1 MNRIKEQMMAG
12 LLASTILAGA
22 ILAGGTQL
30 TYEGK
35 TIFESEAKVSFG
47 ATYGDHAVKAVVN
60 AKEEGKISVR
70 TDKKPVRVFV
80 NRELLDAGKWNY
92 LEDKKMTT
100 LVVPAGSTS
109 VQFRFDDMA
118 TLKPMALVYKVA
130 VDPSANGGKLS
141 LDLKGTNVDEK
152 FSGQVAWPENA
163 AGLYEVTVSENCLL
177 KPVNASRVDDKT
189 YFLTKDSALQV
200 DADAPGGKAPDVK
213 VTAKCVGNAVSVKS
227 QNREKLLGRKDIIKV
242 EGEAFDRMIGGEVSI
257 SKEHK
262 NTSAGGCIFAWGTAG
277 TRLEWDVKVPEAG
290 KYHVVFVTAAQET
303 VSLRKFAVN
312 GKSVA
317 EAALIAFDG
326 TGGWGRSNPKEWQ
339 AFEAV
344 GANGKPV
351 TVEFKAGGNTL
362 ALENFCGQHMNLDC
376 IVLYK

>member
-12 LLASTILAGA
+12 LLASTILAGT
-22 ILAGGTQL
+22 ILAGGTRL
-30 TYEGK
+30 MYEGK

-47 ATYGDHAVKAVVN
+47 ATYGERAVKAVVN

-80 NRELLDAGKWNY
+80 NRELLDAAQWNY

-100 LVVPAGSTS
+100 LTVPAGSTN

-118 TLKPMALVYKVA
+118 SLKPTSLTFNVA
-130 VDPSANGGKLS
+130 VDPAANGGKLS
-141 LDLKGTNVDEK
+141 LELKGTNVDEK
-152 FSGQVAWPENA
+152 FSGQVAWPDDA
-163 AGLYEVTVSENCLL
+163 AGLYQVTVSENCLL

-189 YFLTKDSALQV
+189 FFLTKGSALQV
-200 DADAPGGKAPDVK
+200 DAEAPGGKAPDVK
-213 VTAKCVGNAVSVKS
+213 LSLKCVGNAVKVKA
-227 QNREKLLGRKDIIKV
+227 QNREKLLARKDIVKF

-262 NTSAGGCIFAWGTAG
+262 NTSAGGCIFAWGTTG

-290 KYHVVFVTAAQET
+290 KYHVVFVAATQET
-303 VSLRKFAVN
+303 VALRKFMVN
-312 GKSVA
+312 GKAVS

-351 TVEFKAGGNTL
+351 MVEFKAGGNTL

>member
-47 ATYGDHAVKAVVN
+47 ATYGERAVKAVVN
-60 AKEEGKISVR
+60 AKEQGKISVR
-70 TDKKPVRVFV
+70 TDKKPARVFV
-80 NRELLDAGKWNY
+80 NREPLDAGQWNY
-92 LEDKKMTT
+92 LEDKGMTVLT
-100 LVVPAGSTS
+100 VPAGTTN

-118 TLKPMALVYKVA
+118 TLAPTALVFKVD
-130 VDPSANGGKLS
+130 VNPSATGGKLS

-152 FSGQVAWPENA
+152 FSGQVVWPDGE
-163 AGLYEVTVSENCLL
+163 AGLYEVTVPANCQL
-177 KPVNASRVDDKT
+177 KPVNASVVDEKT
-189 YFLTKDSALQV
+189 YYLSKGSALQMDV
-200 DADAPGGKAPDVK
+200 EAPGGKVPDVK
-213 VTAKCVGNAVSVKS
+213 LTAKCVGNAVSVKA
-227 QNREKLLGRKDIIKV
+227 QNREKLLARKDVVKV

-262 NTSAGGCIFAWGTAG
+262 NTSAGGCIYAWGTTG
-277 TRLEWDVKVPEAG
+277 TRLEWDVKVPDAG
-290 KYHVVFVTAAQET
+290 KYHVVFVAASQET
-303 VSLRKFAVN
+303 VALRRFMVN

-344 GANGKPV
+344 AANGKLV
-351 TVEFKAGGNTL
+351 TVDLKAGGNTL

>member
-1 MNRIKEQMMAG
+1 MNRIKERMMAG

-47 ATYGDHAVKAVVN
+47 ATYGERAVKAVVN
-60 AKEEGKISVR
+60 AKEQGKISVR
-70 TDKKPVRVFV
+70 TEKKPVRVFV
-80 NRELLDAGKWNY
+80 NREPLDAGQWNY
-92 LEDKKMTT
+92 LEDKGMTVLT
-100 LVVPAGSTS
+100 VPAGTTN

-118 TLKPMALVYKVA
+118 SLKPMSLTFNVA
-130 VDPSANGGKLS
+130 VDPAANGGKLS
-141 LDLKGTNVDEK
+141 LELKGTNVDEK
-152 FSGQVAWPENA
+152 FSGQVAWPDDA

-189 YFLTKDSALQV
+189 FFLTKGSALQV
-200 DADAPGGKAPDVK
+200 DAEAPGGKAPDVK
-213 VTAKCVGNAVSVKS
+213 LSLKCVGNAVKVKA
-227 QNREKLLGRKDIIKV
+227 QNREKLLARKDIVKF

-262 NTSAGGCIFAWGTAG
+262 NTSAGGCIFAWGTTG

-290 KYHVVFVTAAQET
+290 KYHVVFVAATQET
-303 VSLRKFAVN
+303 VALRKFMVN
-312 GKSVA
+312 GKAVS

-351 TVEFKAGGNTL
+351 MVEFKAGGNML

>member
-12 LLASTILAGA
+12 LLASTILAGT

-47 ATYGDHAVKAVVN
+47 ATYGERAVKAVVN

-80 NRELLDAGKWNY
+80 NRELLDAAQWNY

-100 LVVPAGSTS
+100 LTVPAGATN

-118 TLKPMALVYKVA
+118 SLKPMSLTFNVA
-130 VDPSANGGKLS
+130 VDPAANGGKLS
-141 LDLKGTNVDEK
+141 LELKGTNVDEK
-152 FSGQVAWPENA
+152 FSGQVAWPDDA

-189 YFLTKDSALQV
+189 FFLTKGSALQV
-200 DADAPGGKAPDVK
+200 DAEAPGGKAPDVK
-213 VTAKCVGNAVSVKS
+213 LSLKCAGNAVKVKT
-227 QNREKLLGRKDIIKV
+227 QNREKLLARKDIVKF

-262 NTSAGGCIFAWGTAG
+262 NTSAGGCIFAWGTTG

-290 KYHVVFVTAAQET
+290 KYHVVFVVATQET
-303 VSLRKFAVN
+303 VALRKFMVN
-312 GKSVA
+312 GKAVS

-344 GANGKPV
+344 GVNGKPV
-351 TVEFKAGGNTL
+351 MVEFKAGGNTL

>member
-1 MNRIKEQMMAG
+1 MAG

-35 TIFESEAKVSFG
+35 TIFESDAKVSFG
-47 ATYGDHAVKAVVN
+47 ATYGERAVKAVVN

-80 NRELLDAGKWNY
+80 NREPLDAAQWNY
-92 LEDKKMTT
+92 LEDKGMTT
-100 LVVPAGSTS
+100 LTVPAGSTN

-118 TLKPMALVYKVA
+118 SLKPMPLTYKVTVEPA
-130 VDPSANGGKLS
+130 ANDGKLS
-141 LDLKGTNVDEK
+141 LELKGTNVDEK
-152 FSGQVAWPENA
+152 FSGQVTWPDDA
-163 AGLYEVTVSENCLL
+163 AGLYEVTVSENCQL

-189 YFLTKDSALQV
+189 FFLTKDSALQV
-200 DADAPGGKAPDVK
+200 DADAPGGRAPEVK
-213 VTAKCVGNAVSVKS
+213 LSLKCVGNAVNVKA
-227 QNREKLLGRKDIIKV
+227 QNREKLLARKDIVKY

-262 NTSAGGCIFAWGTAG
+262 NTSAGGCIFSWGTAG
-277 TRLEWDVKVPEAG
+277 TRLEWDMKVPEAG
-290 KYHVVFVTAAQET
+290 KYHVVFVVATQET
-303 VSLRKFAVN
+303 VALRKYMVN
-312 GKSVA
+312 GKAVS

>member
-30 TYEGK
+30 MYEGK

-47 ATYGDHAVKAVVN
+47 ATYGDRAVKAVVN

-70 TDKKPVRVFV
+70 TDKKPVHVFV
-80 NRELLDAGKWNY
+80 NRERLDADQWNY

-118 TLKPMALVYKVA
+118 TLKPEAVSVKVVVVPA
-130 VDPSANGGKLS
+130 ASGKPLS
-141 LDLKGTNVDEK
+141 LELNGTNVDEK
-152 FSGQVAWPENA
+152 FSGKVVWPEEE
-163 AGLYEVTVSENCLL
+163 AGLYDVAVPAGAML
-177 KPVNASRVDDKT
+177 KPVNASVVDGKT
-189 YFLTKDSALQV
+189 YYLGKGAALQL
-200 DADAPGGKAPDVK
+200 DAEAPGGKMPNLK
-213 VTAKCVGNAVSVKS
+213 VTAKCVGNAVTVKAQS
-227 QNREKLLGRKDIIKV
+227 REKLLERKDIVKL
-242 EGEAFDRMIGGEVSI
+242 EGEAFDRITGGEVSI

-262 NTSAGGCIFAWGTAG
+262 NTSAGGCVFAWGTAG
-277 TRLEWDVKVPEAG
+277 TRLEWDVAIPAAG
-290 KYHVVFVTAAQET
+290 RYHVVFVTASQE
-303 VSLRKFAVN
+303 VVALRRFLVN
-312 GKSVA
+312 GESVA
-317 EAALIAFDG
+317 EAALIAFSG
-326 TGGWGRSNPKEWQ
+326 TDGWGRSNPKEWQ

-344 GANGKPV
+344 GANGRPV
-351 TVEFKAGGNTL
+351 TVEFKAGKNTL

-376 IVLYK
+376 IILYK

>member
-47 ATYGDHAVKAVVN
+47 ATYGERAVKAVVN
-60 AKEEGKISVR
+60 AKEQGKISVR

-80 NRELLDAGKWNY
+80 NREPLDAGQWNY
-92 LEDKKMTT
+92 LEDKGMTT
-100 LVVPAGSTS
+100 LTIPAGTTN

-118 TLKPMALVYKVA
+118 TLMPMALVYKVT
-130 VDPSANGGKLS
+130 VDPSATGEKLS

-152 FSGQVAWPENA
+152 FSGQVAWPDGE
-163 AGLYEVTVSENCLL
+163 AGLYEVTVPANCLL
-177 KPVNASRVDDKT
+177 KPVNASVVDGKT
-189 YFLTKDSALQV
+189 YYLSKGSALQV
-200 DADAPGGKAPDVK
+200 DAEAPGGKAPDVN
-213 VTAKCVGNAVSVKS
+213 VMAECVGNAVSVKA
-227 QNREKLLGRKDIIKV
+227 QNREKLLARKDVVKI

-277 TRLEWDVKVPEAG
+277 TRLEWDVKVREAG
-290 KYHVVFVTAAQET
+290 KYHVVFVAATQET
-303 VSLRKFAVN
+303 VALRKFMVN

-351 TVEFKAGGNTL
+351 MVEFKTGGNTL

-376 IVLYK
+376 IILYK

>member
-12 LLASTILAGA
+12 LLASTILAGT

-47 ATYGDHAVKAVVN
+47 ATYGERAVKAVVN

-70 TDKKPVRVFV
+70 TDKRPVRVFV
-80 NRELLDAGKWNY
+80 NRELLNDAQWNY

-100 LVVPAGSTS
+100 LTVPAGSTN

-118 TLKPMALVYKVA
+118 TLMPQALVYKVD
-130 VDPSANGGKLS
+130 VNPSANGGKLS
-141 LDLKGTNVDEK
+141 LELKGTNVDEK
-152 FSGQVAWPENA
+152 FSGQVAWPDDA

-189 YFLTKDSALQV
+189 FFLTKGSALQV
-200 DADAPGGKAPDVK
+200 DAEAPGGKKPDVNLSL
-213 VTAKCVGNAVSVKS
+213 KCVGNAVKVKT
-227 QNREKLLGRKDIIKV
+227 QNREKLLARKDIVKF

-262 NTSAGGCIFAWGTAG
+262 NTSAGGCIFAWGTTG

-290 KYHVVFVTAAQET
+290 KYHVVFVVATQET
-303 VSLRKFAVN
+303 VALRKFMVN
-312 GKSVA
+312 GKAVS

-351 TVEFKAGGNTL
+351 MVEFKAGGNTL

>member
-1 MNRIKEQMMAG
+1 MSRIKEQMMAG

-47 ATYGDHAVKAVVN
+47 ATYGERAVKAVVN
-60 AKEEGKISVR
+60 AKEQGKISVR

-80 NRELLDAGKWNY
+80 NREPLDAGQWNY
-92 LEDKKMTT
+92 LEDKGMTT
-100 LVVPAGSTS
+100 LTVLAGTTN

-118 TLKPMALVYKVA
+118 TLMPTTLVYKVA
-130 VDPSANGGKLS
+130 VDPSATGGKLS
-141 LDLKGTNVDEK
+141 LELKGTNVDEK
-152 FSGQVAWPENA
+152 FSGQVAWPDGE
-163 AGLYEVTVSENCLL
+163 AGLYEVTVSANCQL
-177 KPVNASRVDDKT
+177 KPMNASAVDGKT
-189 YFLTKDSALQV
+189 YYLSKGSALQL
-200 DADAPGGKAPDVK
+200 DAEAPGGKAPDVK
-213 VTAKCVGNAVSVKS
+213 VTAKCVGNAVSVKP
-227 QNREKLLGRKDIIKV
+227 QNREKLLARKEVVKI

-262 NTSAGGCIFAWGTAG
+262 NTSAGGCIFNWGTAG

-290 KYHVVFVTAAQET
+290 KYHVVFVTACQEP
-303 VSLRKFAVN
+303 VALRRFMVN
-312 GKSVA
+312 GKLVS

-344 GANGKPV
+344 GSNGKPV
-351 TVEFKAGGNTL
+351 MVEFKAGGNIL

>member
-47 ATYGDHAVKAVVN
+47 ATYGERAVKAVVN
-60 AKEEGKISVR
+60 AKEQGKISVWM
-70 TDKKPVRVFV
+70 DKKPVRVFV
-80 NRELLDAGKWNY
+80 NREPLDAAQWNY

-100 LVVPAGSTS
+100 LTVPAGSTN
-109 VQFRFDDMA
+109 VQFRFDDMSSLMPQ
-118 TLKPMALVYKVA
+118 TLVYKVD
-130 VDPSANGGKLS
+130 VNPSATGEKLS
-141 LDLKGTNVDEK
+141 LELKGTNVDEK
-152 FSGQVAWPENA
+152 FSGQVAWPDGE
-163 AGLYEVTVSENCLL
+163 AGLYEVTVPANCLL
-177 KPVNASRVDDKT
+177 KPVNASVVDGKT
-189 YFLTKDSALQV
+189 YYLSKGSALQV
-200 DADAPGGKAPDVK
+200 DAEAPGGKAPDMNM
-213 VTAKCVGNAVSVKS
+213 TAKCVGNAVSVKA
-227 QNREKLLGRKDIIKV
+227 QNREKLLARKDVVKI

-277 TRLEWDVKVPEAG
+277 TRLEWDVKVREAG
-290 KYHVVFVTAAQET
+290 KYHVVFVAATQET
-303 VSLRKFAVN
+303 VALRKFMVN

-351 TVEFKAGGNTL
+351 MVEFKTGGNTL

-376 IVLYK
+376 IILYK

>member
-12 LLASTILAGA
+12 LLASTILAGT

-47 ATYGDHAVKAVVN
+47 ATYGERAVKAVVN
-60 AKEEGKISVR
+60 AKEEGKIFVR

-80 NRELLDAGKWNY
+80 NRELLDAAQWNY
-92 LEDKKMTT
+92 LEDKKMTMLT
-100 LVVPAGSTS
+100 VPAGSTN

-118 TLKPMALVYKVA
+118 SLKPTSLTFNVA
-130 VDPSANGGKLS
+130 VDPAANGGNLS
-141 LDLKGTNVDEK
+141 LELKGTNVDEK
-152 FSGQVAWPENA
+152 FSGQVAWPDDA

-189 YFLTKDSALQV
+189 FFLTKGSALQV
-200 DADAPGGKAPDVK
+200 DAEAPGGKAPDVK
-213 VTAKCVGNAVSVKS
+213 LSLKCAGNAVKVKT
-227 QNREKLLGRKDIIKV
+227 QNREKLLARKDIVKF

-262 NTSAGGCIFAWGTAG
+262 NTSAGGCIFAWGTTG

-290 KYHVVFVTAAQET
+290 KYHVVFVVATQET
-303 VSLRKFAVN
+303 VALRKFMVN
-312 GKSVA
+312 GKAVS

-344 GANGKPV
+344 GVNGKPV
-351 TVEFKAGGNTL
+351 MVEFKAGGNTL

>member
-47 ATYGDHAVKAVVN
+47 ATYGDRAVKAVVN

-92 LEDKKMTT
+92 LDDKKMTT

-141 LDLKGTNVDEK
+141 LDLKGVNVDEK

-163 AGLYEVTVSENCLL
+163 AGLYEVTVSENSLL

-189 YFLTKDSALQV
+189 YFLTKGSALQV

-227 QNREKLLGRKDIIKV
+227 QNREKLLARKDIIKV

-277 TRLEWDVKVPEAG
+277 TRLEWDVKVPGG
-290 KYHVVFVTAAQET
+290 KILCRV
-303 VSLRKFAVN
+303 RD
-312 GKSVA
+312 GRPGDC
-317 EAALIAFDG
+317 LIAQVRGERQVRGGGRVDRVRRDG
-326 TGGWGRSNPKEWQ
+326 RLGPQQSEGMAGLRGGRRERQACDGRIQGWRQ
-339 AFEAV
+339 H
-344 GANGKPV
+344 
-351 TVEFKAGGNTL
+351 AGS
-362 ALENFCGQHMNLDC
+362 
-376 IVLYK
+376 

>member
-12 LLASTILAGA
+12 LLASTILAGT

-47 ATYGDHAVKAVVN
+47 ATYGERAVKAVVN

-80 NRELLDAGKWNY
+80 NRELLDAAQWNY

-100 LVVPAGSTS
+100 LTVPSGSTN

-118 TLKPMALVYKVA
+118 SLKPTSLTFNVA
-130 VDPSANGGKLS
+130 VDPAANGGKLS
-141 LDLKGTNVDEK
+141 LELKGTNIDEK
-152 FSGQVAWPENA
+152 YSGQVAWPDDA

-189 YFLTKDSALQV
+189 FFLTKGSALQV
-200 DADAPGGKAPDVK
+200 DAEAPGGKAPDVK
-213 VTAKCVGNAVSVKS
+213 LSLKCVGNAVKVKT
-227 QNREKLLGRKDIIKV
+227 QNREKLVARKDIVKF

-262 NTSAGGCIFAWGTAG
+262 NTSAGGCIFAWGTTG
-277 TRLEWDVKVPEAG
+277 TRLEWDVNVPEAG
-290 KYHVVFVTAAQET
+290 KYHVVFVAATQET
-303 VSLRKFAVN
+303 VALRKFMVN
-312 GKSVA
+312 GKAVS

-351 TVEFKAGGNTL
+351 MVEFKAGGNTL

>member
-1 MNRIKEQMMAG
+1 MDRLWWA
-12 LLASTILAGA
+12 
-22 ILAGGTQL
+22 
-30 TYEGK
+30 
-35 TIFESEAKVSFG
+35 
-47 ATYGDHAVKAVVN
+47 
-60 AKEEGKISVR
+60 
-70 TDKKPVRVFV
+70 
-80 NRELLDAGKWNY
+80 
-92 LEDKKMTT
+92 
-100 LVVPAGSTS
+100 
-109 VQFRFDDMA
+109 
-118 TLKPMALVYKVA
+118 
-130 VDPSANGGKLS
+130 
-141 LDLKGTNVDEK
+141 
-152 FSGQVAWPENA
+152 VAWPDDA

-189 YFLTKDSALQV
+189 FFLTKGSALQV
-200 DADAPGGKAPDVK
+200 DAEAPGGKAPDVK
-213 VTAKCVGNAVSVKS
+213 LSLKCVGNAVKVKA
-227 QNREKLLGRKDIIKV
+227 QNREKLLARKDIVKF

-262 NTSAGGCIFAWGTAG
+262 NTSAGGCIFAWGTTG

-290 KYHVVFVTAAQET
+290 KYHVVFVAATQET
-303 VSLRKFAVN
+303 VALRKFMVN
-312 GKSVA
+312 GKAVS

-351 TVEFKAGGNTL
+351 MVEFKAGGNML

>member
-47 ATYGDHAVKAVVN
+47 ATYGERAVKAVVN
-60 AKEEGKISVR
+60 AKEQGKISVR

-80 NRELLDAGKWNY
+80 NREPLDAAQWNY
-92 LEDKKMTT
+92 LEDKGMTT
-100 LVVPAGSTS
+100 LTIPAGTTN

-118 TLKPMALVYKVA
+118 TLSPMALVYKVT
-130 VDPSANGGKLS
+130 VDPSATGEKLS

-152 FSGQVAWPENA
+152 FSGQVAWPDGE
-163 AGLYEVTVSENCLL
+163 AGLYEVTVSANCLL
-177 KPVNASRVDDKT
+177 KPVNASVVDGKT
-189 YFLTKDSALQV
+189 YYLSKGSALQI
-200 DADAPGGKAPDVK
+200 DAEAPGGKAPDVN
-213 VTAKCVGNAVSVKS
+213 VTAKCVGNAVSVKA
-227 QNREKLLGRKDIIKV
+227 QNREKLLARKDVVKV
-242 EGEAFDRMIGGEVSI
+242 EGEKFDRMIGGEVSI

-262 NTSAGGCIFAWGTAG
+262 NTSAGSCIFSWGTAG

-290 KYHVVFVTAAQET
+290 KYHVVFVTACQEP
-303 VSLRKFAVN
+303 VALRRFMVN

-339 AFEAV
+339 AFEAIA
-344 GANGKPV
+344 ANGKPV
-351 TVEFKAGGNTL
+351 VVEFKAGENTL

>member
-12 LLASTILAGA
+12 LLASTILAGT

-47 ATYGDHAVKAVVN
+47 ATYGERAVKAVVN

-80 NRELLDAGKWNY
+80 NRELLDASQWNY

-100 LVVPAGSTS
+100 LTVPADSTN

-118 TLKPMALVYKVA
+118 SLKPTSLTFNVA
-130 VDPSANGGKLS
+130 VDPAANGGKLS
-141 LDLKGTNVDEK
+141 LELKGTNVDEK

-163 AGLYEVTVSENCLL
+163 AGLYEVTVSDNCLL

-189 YFLTKDSALQV
+189 FFLTKGSALQV
-200 DADAPGGKAPDVK
+200 DAEAPGGKAPDVK
-213 VTAKCVGNAVSVKS
+213 LSLKCVGNAVKVKA
-227 QNREKLLGRKDIIKV
+227 QNREKLLARKDIVKF

-262 NTSAGGCIFAWGTAG
+262 NTSAGGCIFAWGTTG

-290 KYHVVFVTAAQET
+290 KYHVVFVAATQET
-303 VSLRKFAVN
+303 VALRKFMVN
-312 GKSVA
+312 GKAVS

-351 TVEFKAGGNTL
+351 MVEFKAGGNIL

-376 IVLYK
+376 IILYK

>member
-47 ATYGDHAVKAVVN
+47 ATYGERAVKAVVN
-60 AKEEGKISVR
+60 AKEQGKISVR

-80 NRELLDAGKWNY
+80 NREPLDAGQWNY
-92 LEDKKMTT
+92 LEDKGMTVLT
-100 LVVPAGSTS
+100 IPAGTTN

-118 TLKPMALVYKVA
+118 TLAPTTLVYKVD
-130 VDPSANGGKLS
+130 VNPSATGGKLS

-152 FSGQVAWPENA
+152 FSGQVAWPDGE
-163 AGLYEVTVSENCLL
+163 AGLYEMAVPANCQL
-177 KPVNASRVDDKT
+177 KPVNASVVDGKT
-189 YFLTKDSALQV
+189 YYLSKGSALQI
-200 DADAPGGKAPDVK
+200 DAEAPGGKAPDVN
-213 VTAKCVGNAVSVKS
+213 VTAKCVGNAVSVKA
-227 QNREKLLGRKDIIKV
+227 QNREKLLARKDVVKV

-262 NTSAGGCIFAWGTAG
+262 NTSAGGCIYAWGTTG
-277 TRLEWDVKVPEAG
+277 TRLEWDVKVPDAG
-290 KYHVVFVTAAQET
+290 KYHVVFVAASQET
-303 VSLRKFAVN
+303 VALRRFMVN

-339 AFEAV
+339 AFEAI
-344 GANGKPV
+344 GSNGKPV
-351 TVEFKAGGNTL
+351 TVDFKAGGNTL

>member
-47 ATYGDHAVKAVVN
+47 ATYGERAVKAVVN
-60 AKEEGKISVR
+60 AKEQGKISVR

-80 NRELLDAGKWNY
+80 NREPLDAGQWNY
-92 LEDKKMTT
+92 LEDKGMTT
-100 LVVPAGSTS
+100 LTIPAGTTN

-118 TLKPMALVYKVA
+118 TLMPMALVYKVT
-130 VDPSANGGKLS
+130 VDPSATGEKLS

-152 FSGQVAWPENA
+152 FSGQVAWPDGE
-163 AGLYEVTVSENCLL
+163 AGLYEVTVPANCLL
-177 KPVNASRVDDKT
+177 KPVNASVVDGKT
-189 YFLTKDSALQV
+189 YYLSKGSALQV
-200 DADAPGGKAPDVK
+200 DAEAPGGKAPDVN

-227 QNREKLLGRKDIIKV
+227 QNREKLLARKDVVKI

-262 NTSAGGCIFAWGTAG
+262 NTSAGSCIFSWGTAG

-290 KYHVVFVTAAQET
+290 KYHVVFVTACQEP
-303 VSLRKFAVN
+303 VALRRFMVN

-326 TGGWGRSNPKEWQ
+326 TGGWGRTNAKEWQ
-339 AFEAV
+339 AFEAIA
-344 GANGKPV
+344 ANGKPV
-351 TVEFKAGGNTL
+351 MVEFKAGENTL

-376 IVLYK
+376 IILYK

>member
-12 LLASTILAGA
+12 LLASTILAGT

-47 ATYGDHAVKAVVN
+47 ATYGERAVKAVVN
-60 AKEEGKISVR
+60 AKEEGKIFVR

-80 NRELLDAGKWNY
+80 NRELLDAAQWNY

-100 LVVPAGSTS
+100 LTVPAGSTN

-118 TLKPMALVYKVA
+118 SLKPMSLTFNVA
-130 VDPSANGGKLS
+130 VDPAANGGKLS
-141 LDLKGTNVDEK
+141 LELKGTNVDEK
-152 FSGQVAWPENA
+152 FSGQVAWPDDA

-189 YFLTKDSALQV
+189 FFLTKGSALQV
-200 DADAPGGKAPDVK
+200 DAEAPGGKAPDVK
-213 VTAKCVGNAVSVKS
+213 LSLKCAGNAVKVKT
-227 QNREKLLGRKDIIKV
+227 QNREKLLARKDIVKF

-262 NTSAGGCIFAWGTAG
+262 NTSAGGCIFAWGTTG

-290 KYHVVFVTAAQET
+290 KYHVVFVVATQET
-303 VSLRKFAVN
+303 VALRKFMVN
-312 GKSVA
+312 GKAVS

-344 GANGKPV
+344 GVNGKPV
-351 TVEFKAGGNTL
+351 MVEFKAGGNTL

>member
-1 MNRIKEQMMAG
+1 MAG
-12 LLASTILAGA
+12 LLASTIFAGA

-30 TYEGK
+30 TYEDK

-47 ATYGDHAVKAVVN
+47 ATYGDRAVKAVVN
-60 AKEEGKISVR
+60 AKEQSTISVR
-70 TDKKPVRVFV
+70 TDKKPVNVFV
-80 NRELLDAGKWNY
+80 NRERLDAAQWNY

-100 LVVPAGSTS
+100 LVVPAGSTN

-118 TLKPMALVYKVA
+118 TLKPTALVYKVA
-130 VDPSANGGKLS
+130 VDPSANGGKLT

-152 FSGQVAWPENA
+152 FSGQVAWPEDM
-163 AGLYEVTVSENCLL
+163 AGLYEVAVSDNCLL

-189 YFLTKDSALQV
+189 YYLSKGSALQV
-200 DADAPGGKAPDVK
+200 DVEAPGGKVPDIK
-213 VTAKCVGNAVSVKS
+213 MTLKCVGNAVKVKA
-227 QNREKLLGRKDIIKV
+227 QNREKLLARKDVVKV

-262 NTSAGGCIFAWGTAG
+262 NTSEGGCIYAWGTTG

-290 KYHVVFVTAAQET
+290 KYHVVFVAATQET
-303 VSLRKFAVN
+303 VALRRFIVN
-312 GKSVA
+312 GKAVA

-351 TVEFKAGGNTL
+351 TVELKAGGNTL
-362 ALENFCGQHMNLDC
+362 ALENFCGQHLNLDC

>member
-1 MNRIKEQMMAG
+1 MAG

-35 TIFESEAKVSFG
+35 TIFESDAKVSFG
-47 ATYGDHAVKAVVN
+47 ATYGERAVKAVVN

-80 NRELLDAGKWNY
+80 NREPLDAAQWNY
-92 LEDKKMTT
+92 LEDKGMTT
-100 LVVPAGSTS
+100 LTVPAGLTN

-118 TLKPMALVYKVA
+118 SLKPMPLTYKVTVEPA
-130 VDPSANGGKLS
+130 ANDGKLS
-141 LDLKGTNVDEK
+141 LELKGTNVDEK
-152 FSGQVAWPENA
+152 FSGQVVWPDDA
-163 AGLYEVTVSENCLL
+163 AGLYEVTVSENCQL

-189 YFLTKDSALQV
+189 FFLSKDSALQV
-200 DADAPGGKAPDVK
+200 DADASGGRAPEVK
-213 VTAKCVGNAVSVKS
+213 LSLKCVGNAVNVKAL
-227 QNREKLLGRKDIIKV
+227 NREKLLARKDIVKY

-262 NTSAGGCIFAWGTAG
+262 NTSAGGCIFSWGTAG
-277 TRLEWDVKVPEAG
+277 TRLEWDMKVPEAG
-290 KYHVVFVTAAQET
+290 KYHVVFVVATQET
-303 VSLRKFAVN
+303 VALRKFMVN
-312 GKSVA
+312 GKAVS

>member
-47 ATYGDHAVKAVVN
+47 ATYGERAVKAVVN
-60 AKEEGKISVR
+60 AKEQSKISVR
-70 TDKKPVRVFV
+70 TDKKPVRVFI
-80 NRELLDAGKWNY
+80 NREPLDAGRWNY
-92 LEDKKMTT
+92 LEDKGMTM
-100 LVVPAGSTS
+100 LIIPAGTTN
-109 VQFRFDDMA
+109 VQFRFDDME
-118 TLKPMALVYKVA
+118 TLAPRELVYKVD
-130 VDPSANGGKLS
+130 VNPSATGEKLS

-152 FSGQVAWPENA
+152 FSGQVAWPDGE
-163 AGLYEVTVSENCLL
+163 AGLYEVTVPANCLL
-177 KPVNASRVDDKT
+177 KPVNASVVDGKT
-189 YFLTKDSALQV
+189 YYLSKGSALQV
-200 DADAPGGKAPDVK
+200 DVEAPGGKDPDVN

-227 QNREKLLGRKDIIKV
+227 QNREKLLARKDVMKV

-262 NTSAGGCIFAWGTAG
+262 NTSAGGCIYAWGTTG

-290 KYHVVFVTAAQET
+290 KYHVVFVAASQET
-303 VSLRKFAVN
+303 VALRRFLVN

-326 TGGWGRSNPKEWQ
+326 TGGWGRSNPKDWQ
-339 AFEAV
+339 AFEAA
-344 GANGKPV
+344 GKNGKPV
-351 TVEFKAGGNTL
+351 TVELKAGGNTL

>member
-1 MNRIKEQMMAG
+1 MAG
-12 LLASTILAGA
+12 LLASTILAGT

-47 ATYGDHAVKAVVN
+47 ATYGERAVKAVVN
-60 AKEEGKISVR
+60 AKEEGKIFVR

-80 NRELLDAGKWNY
+80 NRELLDAAQWNY

-100 LVVPAGSTS
+100 LTVPAGSTN

-118 TLKPMALVYKVA
+118 SLKPTSLTFNVA
-130 VDPSANGGKLS
+130 VDPAANGGKLS
-141 LDLKGTNVDEK
+141 LELKGTNVDEK
-152 FSGQVAWPENA
+152 FSGQVAWPDDA

-189 YFLTKDSALQV
+189 FFLTKGSALQV
-200 DADAPGGKAPDVK
+200 DAEAPGGKAPDVK
-213 VTAKCVGNAVSVKS
+213 LSLKCAGNAVKVKT
-227 QNREKLLGRKDIIKV
+227 QNREKLLARKDIVKF

-262 NTSAGGCIFAWGTAG
+262 NTSAGGCIFAWGTTG

-290 KYHVVFVTAAQET
+290 KYHVVFVVATQET
-303 VSLRKFAVN
+303 VALRKFMVN
-312 GKSVA
+312 GKAVS